1 MGLADIIQNFAS
13 SPNLPPTDF
22 YISPE
27 NTDMSGRLKTPFKDS
42 EHYFLVQINEMY
54 LSKKRQWF
62 NKIMP
67 MVYTS
72 VGFTYG
78 NTAIE
83 VPYLVG
89 PSLLRTQIKDLAR
102 DMIFR
107 DTAVAGWYPYTGGK
121 FTLTVLLCQTTTNN
135 YLLQTLNVVEKISGL
150 FSTNIS
156 SLVKSI
162 SGISKVVVDGF
173 NELANSKDIQGLACF
188 RQEFDAARLNGFM
201 PGYYL
206 LVDKPLS
213 EAEKNNFFVK
223 KNRLFY
229 GNGFDDAQP
238 YRDGDY
244 VLFSLEQTDKRSDYK
259 SFAFYDHYNKALE
272 MASKKPVDDDKKADI
287 ADELSAMLLGM
298 LQSPDML
305 EKNSIEISDDSYE
318 KVKTIVDRNYKMGVA
333 EKEEPGSKVV
343 IEMKRKIRE
352 L

>member
-1 MGLADIIQNFAS
+1 
-13 SPNLPPTDF
+13 
-22 YISPE
+22 
-27 NTDMSGRLKTPFKDS
+27 
-42 EHYFLVQINEMY
+42 
-54 LSKKRQWF
+54 
-62 NKIMP
+62 
-67 MVYTS
+67 
-72 VGFTYG
+72 
-78 NTAIE
+78 
-83 VPYLVG
+83 
-89 PSLLRTQIKDLAR
+89 
-102 DMIFR
+102 
-107 DTAVAGWYPYTGGK
+107 
-121 FTLTVLLCQTTTNN
+121 
-135 YLLQTLNVVEKISGL
+135 LNVVEKISGL